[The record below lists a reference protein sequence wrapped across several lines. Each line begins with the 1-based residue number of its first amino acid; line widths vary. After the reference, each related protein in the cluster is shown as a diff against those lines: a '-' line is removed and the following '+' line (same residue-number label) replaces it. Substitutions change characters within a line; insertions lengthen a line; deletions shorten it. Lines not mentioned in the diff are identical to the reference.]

1 MAERVGLHPAADT
14 INRVP
19 YCCVWGGVVWAVSW
33 GGLGS
38 GFGFEGFGEG
48 LCQLV
53 GAGGGFVAAADA
65 FEGGDELSGLL
76 TLGECADA
84 FEVAVASADEAD
96 AGDTTLFVDVE
107 VNLAG
112 ACSRSVVCVVHRDN
126 D

>member
-1 MAERVGLHPAADT
+1 MAERVGRHPAADA
-14 INRVP
+14 INRAP
-19 YCCVWGGVVWAVSW
+19 TVVCGAVSW

-38 GFGFEGFGEG
+38 GLGFEGFGEG

-76 TLGECADA
+76 PLGECTDA

-126 D
+126 G

>member
-1 MAERVGLHPAADT
+1 MWPVSCGRCRV
-14 INRVP
+14 
-19 YCCVWGGVVWAVSW
+19 

-38 GFGFEGFGEG
+38 GLGFEGFGEG

-65 FEGGDELSGLL
+65 FESGDELSGLL

-112 ACSRSVVCVVHRDN
+112 ACSRSVVCVVHCDN
-126 D
+126 G